1 MTHKDIYTK
10 FMIEYDKAN
19 LTSSYPSLTEYE
31 VATVLDKA
39 YNALIAQKITG
50 NNYRRST
57 LESDIK
63 STADLEPLIRRKKMT
78 AKTLRDLNVMYADQ
92 PKNMLYYIEAL
103 LYTNGITLNKDINDA
118 SRSYNPYDGIALR
131 TMPAQLVT
139 HKAAE
144 KFIVSSS
151 NLPWVKNP
159 VCYLENNKIFFVYDP
174 INKPLLRNS
183 EVGLNENNQATP
195 VVTAS
200 LYNTRSSSQPVNI
213 KFRDHTALVKCN
225 YDENKYDTNLEMCK
239 LVTYPEHPVVGEPFF
254 VHLEPTDYT
263 KEVPSYMT
271 IWSDEKNGYITFM
284 YTIWCYGGFWI
295 RVPSDCE
302 TLEITGWTTK
312 DENTAGGYYIGTNIT
327 TDPPINTYVQS
338 GLPVT
343 PKIKIIPEG
352 AGSAVFQQ
360 TDLKT
365 GMDATIKITPNK
377 GFKADHMWHSWYNQE
392 LKKGAEV
399 QYDLTEKY
407 VGDTFNVFLD
417 EQDYELYVYFDEVND
432 SSSDVIP
439 DTPTTGEQITITTT
453 CVPQEGGSILTPT
466 TPSADVLTGQDLSI
480 KVVPNTGYQGVSCTV
495 NDTWSR
501 TSGFDDYFLIPSN
514 ETQINVKATFAN
526 IVEESTPLSIS
537 TSVSPAN
544 AGFVQYTP
552 SSGNVNDTIQAKL
565 VPNSGYKASKI
576 KVNDTWSKSIDS
588 DVWTTIPTYQQN
600 IAIAGEFAEVE
611 KEQITCTGLCSPSN
625 GGVIQFDKSTYYEGD
640 TIRVRLLVNP
650 GYEFVNFNING
661 TALRESEIV
670 GTWHEFRTTKT
681 SVVASA
687 TLQALPTPVT
697 PDDED
702 NPYIDGGQYGDFEI
716 VYIKTPN
723 KFVKDLQNPQTGWV
737 SYFDWSTAETP
748 DAYKFECN
756 ETMAEELISLA
767 VMFALENVESQRLG
781 TKLNMRGLE
790 A

>member
-50 NNYRRST
+50 NNYRRFT